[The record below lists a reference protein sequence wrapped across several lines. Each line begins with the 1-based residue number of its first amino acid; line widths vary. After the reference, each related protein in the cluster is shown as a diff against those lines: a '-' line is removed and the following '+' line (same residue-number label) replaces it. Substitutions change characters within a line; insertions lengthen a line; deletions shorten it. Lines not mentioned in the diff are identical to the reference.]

1 MHWIKPGSM
10 RWFWASFTSLHIS
23 EERSGHGHLLWPWM
37 RLRNFSLQRKW
48 RWRFTASCLTHQTS
62 SITAWHCQPLE
73 TTDLRE
79 VAGWWLCSLLLKL
92 FLREQLALPLT
103 CSMQE
108 MVPET
113 SFLLVPPLLQPIRT
127 GRWASSCA
135 PSVGRDIFPMQQ
147 PEMGS
152 EWSHLI
158 SCSTPSLPDQCD
170 HTEKIYGSQYQVFP
184 WMPLLRAAKLSLDWV
199 TVFWALTTVQ
209 SAWLVFRS

>member
-1 MHWIKPGSM
+1 M
-10 RWFWASFTSLHIS
+10 RWFWASFASLHIQKREVVVAIS
-23 EERSGHGHLLWPWM
+23 CGHECAWEI
-37 RLRNFSLQRKW
+37 FSLQRKW
-48 RWRFTASCLTHQTS
+48 RWRFTAYCSTHQTS

-79 VAGWWLCSLLLKL
+79 VAGWWLCSFLLKL
-92 FLREQLALPLT
+92 FVREQLALPLT
-103 CSMQE
+103 CFMQE

-113 SFLLVPPLLQPIRT
+113 SFLLVPPLLQPIRA
-127 GRWASSCA
+127 GRWGSSCA
-135 PSVGRDIFPMQQ
+135 PSVGRDIFPIQQ

-152 EWSHLI
+152 ERSHLI

-170 HTEKIYGSQYQVFP
+170 HTEKIYGRQYQVFP
-184 WMPLLRAAKLSLDWV
+184 WMPLLRVAKLSLDWV